1 MMKDKGLELIAEK
14 GSCSASSRFSGRT
27 RGTAPE
33 PGEKY
38 FETIRCVSKSY
49 ES

>member
-1 MMKDKGLELIAEK
+1 MMKDKGLELVAEK

-27 RGTAPE
+27 RGTVPE
-33 PGEKY
+33 PGEKD
-38 FETIRCVSKSY
+38 FETFPSFLNSY